1 MRRRVAGEPMTSFAV
16 ASVLVAAL
24 TAYAAVGAGVS
35 VLFLTVGIDRCAPA
49 ARGAYAFRPLLA
61 PGIVLLWPLVLVRW
75 ATIAAARRGRG

>member
-1 MRRRVAGEPMTSFAV
+1 MTSFVV

-24 TAYAAVGAGVS
+24 KAYAALGVAVS

-61 PGIVLLWPLVLVRW
+61 PGIMLLWPLVLVRW
-75 ATIAAARRGRG
+75 AAITSTRRGGC

>member
-1 MRRRVAGEPMTSFAV
+1 MQRRVAGVPMTSFVV

-24 TAYAAVGAGVS
+24 KAYAAVGAGVS

-61 PGIVLLWPLVLVRW
+61 PGIVLLWPLVLARW
-75 ATIAAARRGRG
+75 AAITAARRGGG